1 MPKTSTAPRSASVP
15 LATSTSAA
23 PIPWDPKLHLSSNSD
38 VPKPEPEVVKSTVI
52 QSLVRTPEIQQKEV
66 VETKEENDVVLVTPK
81 QKPVVETKPLVE
93 TKVQV
98 NEADSISSPTPK
110 VPEVVPVEPEV
121 APKEAEKV
129 PEKEEPVTTTSDLVE
144 DTCPENE
151 SEKQPDK
158 SEELLQS
165 KEVSSSNIPVVSP
178 KPSATQL
185 PDQMQ
190 PLKKRR
196 LKYRV

>member
-23 PIPWDPKLHLSSNSD
+23 PIPWDPKLHLSNSD

-81 QKPVVETKPLVE
+81 PKPVVETKPLVE

-151 SEKQPDK
+151 SEKHPDK

-196 LKYRV
+196 LKERV

>member
-23 PIPWDPKLHLSSNSD
+23 PIPWDPKLQLSKSD
-38 VPKPEPEVVKSTVI
+38 VAKPEVEVVKSTVI

-66 VETKEENDVVLVTPK
+66 SETKEENDVVITPK
-81 QKPVVETKPLVE
+81 PVVE

-110 VPEVVPVEPEV
+110 VPEVEADKPEV
-121 APKEAEKV
+121 VVTPKIAEKV
-129 PEKEEPVTTTSDLVE
+129 PAKEEPVTTTSDLVE
-144 DTCPENE
+144 EKCPENE

-178 KPSATQL
+178 KPCATQL

-196 LKYRV
+196 LKEGTRNQTT

>member
-15 LATSTSAA
+15 LATSASA
-23 PIPWDPKLHLSSNSD
+23 PIPWDPKLQLSD
-38 VPKPEPEVVKSTVI
+38 VAKAETEVVKSTVI
-52 QSLVRTPEIQQKEV
+52 QSLVRTPEIQQKEIV
-66 VETKEENDVVLVTPK
+66 DTKEENDVVLVTPK
-81 QKPVVETKPLVE
+81 PAIEA
-93 TKVQV
+93 KVQV
-98 NEADSISSPTPK
+98 NEADSISSPTQK
-110 VPEVVPVEPEV
+110 VIQVAPAKPEV
-121 APKEAEKV
+121 AVAPKVAEKV

-144 DTCPENE
+144 EKCPENE
-151 SEKQPDK
+151 KQPDN

-196 LKYRV
+196 LKEGFRNHTTKYFL

>member
-23 PIPWDPKLHLSSNSD
+23 VPIPWDPKLQLSKSD
-38 VPKPEPEVVKSTVI
+38 VAKPEAEVVKSTVI

-66 VETKEENDVVLVTPK
+66 VETKEENDVVVTPK
-81 QKPVVETKPLVE
+81 PVVE

-110 VPEVVPVEPEV
+110 VPEVTTDKPEV
-121 APKEAEKV
+121 VVTPKIAEKV

-144 DTCPENE
+144 EKCPENE

-196 LKYRV
+196 LKEGIRNHT